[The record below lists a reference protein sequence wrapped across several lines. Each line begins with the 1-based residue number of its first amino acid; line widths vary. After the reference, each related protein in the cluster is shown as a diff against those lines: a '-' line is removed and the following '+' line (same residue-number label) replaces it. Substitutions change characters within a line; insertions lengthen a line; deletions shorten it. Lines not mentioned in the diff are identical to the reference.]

1 MNRFI
6 YSFIIWLSIPFAILK
21 ILLKD
26 SHDLLWK
33 VKLKNQLGF
42 VREISGKVIW
52 IHSVSVGEFNA
63 SKPLV
68 DALLN
73 QYKSHK
79 IVITTTT
86 MTGAL
91 AVKSHYKNN
100 VVHYFFP
107 FDTKLIINSF
117 LGKVKPEICILM
129 ETEIWPNLIHILNKK
144 NIAVTL
150 INARLSKKSFN
161 RYQRFSKKIVR

>member
-6 YSFIIWLSIPFAILK
+6 YSFIIWLSIPFAIFK

-26 SHDLLWK
+26 SHDSSWK

-42 VREISGKVIW
+42 IQKKSGRVIW

-68 DALLN
+68 DELMSLYPN
-73 QYKSHK
+73 HK

-86 MTGAL
+86 MTGSK
-91 AVKSHYKNN
+91 AVNDHYKGN
-100 VVHYFFP
+100 VIHYFFP
-107 FDTKLIINSF
+107 FDAGSIMKSF
-117 LGKVKPEICILM
+117 LAQL
-129 ETEIWPNLIHILNKK
+129 NLKF
-144 NIAVTL
+144 A
-150 INARLSKKSFN
+150 F
-161 RYQRFSKKIVR
+161 